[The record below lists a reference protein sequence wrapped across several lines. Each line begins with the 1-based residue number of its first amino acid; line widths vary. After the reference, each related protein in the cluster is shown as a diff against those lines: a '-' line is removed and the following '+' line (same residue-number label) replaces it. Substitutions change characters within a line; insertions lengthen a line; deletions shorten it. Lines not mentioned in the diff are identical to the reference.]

1 MSQNVKKLCICKTLD
16 DSQACLDLFAKFFW
30 KVIEVHTQESVA
42 YKKNHE
48 AKLILQMMFTKIL
61 HLIEILNGV
70 SYNTGKGYNL
80 NRITDPGVVAIMARN
95 IYETAGLFNLIYRQ
109 PKSDEEQDIVYNL
122 WRYAGLRNRQRFED
136 SFEETDRK
144 SVLED
149 EKQDMKRIIEIIK
162 TNSYFLSLDKHNQDK
177 IEKRLEKGQFLIQF
191 VNKQVKVLHWQSLAN
206 VMEIKKKLF
215 DNIYTYFSL
224 YAHPSNVSV
233 FQFDE
238 LFSKTEQGYLEMS
251 NYNMKTT
258 LCMIGIFIADY
269 IHYFPNTIDVFNS
282 LDFEDRVVIDFH
294 NMLGRGERYSI
305 LKSEDN

>member
-1 MSQNVKKLCICKTLD
+1 
-16 DSQACLDLFAKFFW
+16 
-30 KVIEVHTQESVA
+30 
-42 YKKNHE
+42 
-48 AKLILQMMFTKIL
+48 MFTKVL
-61 HLIEILNGV
+61 HLKEILNGV

-95 IYETAGLFNLIYRQ
+95 IYEITGLFNLIYRH

-238 LFSKTEQGYLEMS
+238 MFSPFEQGYLKIS
-251 NYNMKTT
+251 NFNMKTT

-269 IHYFPNTIDVFNS
+269 IHYFSNIVDVFNS

-294 NMLGRGERYSI
+294 NRLARGEGYSI
-305 LKSEDN
+305 IESEDN